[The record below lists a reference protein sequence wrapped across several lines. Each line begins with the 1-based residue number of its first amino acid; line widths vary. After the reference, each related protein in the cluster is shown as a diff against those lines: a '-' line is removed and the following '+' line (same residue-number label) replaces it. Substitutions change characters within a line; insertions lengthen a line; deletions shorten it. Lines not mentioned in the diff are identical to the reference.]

1 MHNMSDRH
9 SKPDRLGRHPLDK
22 RALDKRV
29 LRLELAI
36 SGGAGLA
43 PITGAL
49 PHVAGSARM

>member
-1 MHNMSDRH
+1 MSDRH

>member
-1 MHNMSDRH
+1 MVN
-9 SKPDRLGRHPLDK
+9 PDPLGRLES
-22 RALDKRV
+22 DKRV